1 MLFICPSISH
11 SILRMVGCI
20 YILLRIYIYITIHIY
35 IFAQYVYAM
44 YVYGFIWVPV
54 WYPATTPTLSHAACH
69 DRHAKGS
76 RQSML
81 PKKIEQVCFVTI
93 ELDVAFY
100 LWGLISDVYI
110 YYVVY
115 DSLRNS

>member
-1 MLFICPSISH
+1 M
-11 SILRMVGCI
+11 
-20 YILLRIYIYITIHIY
+20 YIYIYT
-35 IFAQYVYAM
+35 FTQYVYAM

-100 LWGLISDVYI
+100 LWGLISDAYI
-110 YYVVY
+110 YIYIMWCMIP
-115 DSLRNS
+115 